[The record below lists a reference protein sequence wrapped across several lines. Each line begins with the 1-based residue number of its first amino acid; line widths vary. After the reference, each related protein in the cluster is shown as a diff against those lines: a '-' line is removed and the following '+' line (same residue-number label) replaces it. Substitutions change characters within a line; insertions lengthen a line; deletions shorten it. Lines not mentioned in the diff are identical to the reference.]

1 MILLKKF
8 CQAQWLVHAV
18 YNASQDTHA
27 MFFAFF
33 QWFAASACTNVK
45 QSAIV
50 DCFKHCLEKEELRIE
65 PVEVPPGFT
74 RAAWESQIDMEDY
87 SEQDVE
93 DEIQALIEKGA
104 SMDPD
109 MQTHEEKEL
118 IRTGNAMK

>member
-1 MILLKKF
+1 MQFIMLRKIHMQCF
-8 CQAQWLVHAV
+8 SH
-18 YNASQDTHA
+18 
-27 MFFAFF
+27 FFND
-33 QWFAASACTNVK
+33 FAASACSNVK

-50 DCFKHCLEKEELRIE
+50 NCFKHCFEKEELHIE

-109 MQTHEEKEL
+109 MQTHEEKDMTAARRIREL
-118 IRTGNAMK
+118 LQVKKKCWQWSL